1 MCEEINEDQ
10 ETIRIMA
17 AHLFAYVRSLIKDER
32 VIVTIVRE
40 SLEALDRTKIT
51 GKENIKSFLV
61 TCAHDYSLNYLKK
74 KQNAICT

>member
-1 MCEEINEDQ
+1 MCEEIDEYD
-10 ETIRIMA
+10 ETVRIMS

-40 SLEALDRTKIT
+40 SLESLDRMKIA

-61 TCAHDYSLNYLKK
+61 TCAHNYSLNYLKSHV
-74 KQNAICT
+74 